1 MLDSKTG
8 ICATTTMLMIISSS
22 LLDAVN
28 LATCTYLI
36 LIFTCQTLISYTH
49 PFHWNCNGNCLCD
62 MVLWFWYFRMENSGA
77 WLNIHLC
84 QFWCFMS
91 HSSLMQRFFFCW
103 DWMEVCVLR
112 KWLCA
117 EKPRTLEKA
126 QRHAAALSAVEERKL
141 WVCEWN
147 QDPFRNPFSLPLDF
161 SISPYSNLIS
171 FQLYNFFHS

>member
-1 MLDSKTG
+1 
-8 ICATTTMLMIISSS
+8 
-22 LLDAVN
+22 
-28 LATCTYLI
+28 
-36 LIFTCQTLISYTH
+36 
-49 PFHWNCNGNCLCD
+49 
-62 MVLWFWYFRMENSGA
+62 MENSGA

-126 QRHAAALSAVEERKL
+126 QRQAAALSAVEERKL

-171 FQLYNFFHS
+171 FQLYNFFIHSSDKYSTENFELDLAFISIMKSHYVKSYKGKDKCDGWSQQGF